1 MTTPPQGRWLGA
13 SMVAISGIAFGTL
26 GVFGRG
32 AIGAGLTVPQ
42 LLCLRFLGG
51 AAVMWLLA
59 VSRRELVRLP
69 ATKLA
74 GLALMGAFFVGEAW
88 LYFESSRRIPVALTA
103 LLLYLFP
110 AIVVLVSWVALRR
123 PPGRW
128 GALALVLTSIGI
140 SLAIG
145 APVESLDLLGLVLGA
160 GSAISYSGY
169 ILLGAKVHE
178 GLAPTLS
185 SAVVMTA
192 AGLLFGIASLFGA
205 PLEPSAVGAAWPS
218 LLGVVLVGTVI
229 PIPLLLFGIARIGPT
244 RASIISTL
252 EPVTAALCGLVVLHE
267 ALSPLQ
273 WTGAGLVVGGVL
285 LAAKS

>member
-1 MTTPPQGRWLGA
+1 MTTPSQGRWLGA

-32 AIGAGLTVPQ
+32 VIGAGLTVPQ
-42 LLCLRFLGG
+42 LLCLRFLG
-51 AAVMWLLA
+51 AAVVMWLLA
-59 VSRRELVRLP
+59 AARRELVRLP
-69 ATKLA
+69 LRKLA

-110 AIVVLVSWVALRR
+110 AIVVLVSWIALSR
-123 PPGRW
+123 PPGTW
-128 GALALVLTSIGI
+128 GIAALALTSIGI

-169 ILLGAKVHE
+169 ILVGAKVQE
-178 GLAPTLS
+178 GLRPTLS

-192 AGLLFGIASLFGA
+192 AGLLFGVASAFGA
-205 PLEPSAVGAAWPS
+205 PLEPAAISASWPS

-229 PIPLLLFGIARIGPT
+229 PIPLLLFGIARIGPA

-252 EPVTAALCGLVVLHE
+252 EPITAAVGGVFLLHE
-267 ALSPLQ
+267 PLTAVQ
-273 WTGAGLVVGGVL
+273 WAGAGLVVGGVL
-285 LAAKS
+285 LAAK